1 MSYQLGKFFEPD
13 TESSH
18 VIRLADNATIPFDL
32 YNNDYQEYLKWVAEG
47 NTPLPIE
54 IEPVT
59 WAKIREQRNQI
70 LRDTDWTMTPGCT
83 VDQAQ
88 WAAYRQNLRD
98 LTSTYA
104 ETGPESV
111 VWPVQPSTSGP
122 NTIEE

>member
-1 MSYQLGKFFEPD
+1 MTYTYTWVDAEQTLLKRECS
-13 TESSH
+13 ESD
-18 VIRLADNATIPFDL
+18 ACAFIPRDAL
-32 YNNDYQEYLKWVAEG
+32 SRHYREYLEWVAEG
-47 NTPLPIE
+47 NTP
-54 IEPVT
+54 EPFDDTVT
-59 WAKIREQRNQI
+59 WQDIRVKRDGI